1 MNKKEY
7 LENRIKP
14 IMENLIFQLVL
25 ERPEEPTAFMVD
37 WLQKTA
43 GYNLNGLKPEE
54 KEEMAILK
62 KDIIVKKRK
71 RTIVSIKKK
80 KRTLFMIWTMK
91 TEKEEKQFPQRHMG
105 NIIKRKN
112 SNRDI
117 YRNQIRKL
125 QELKV
130 EYYSLFYST
139 HLKRKMSALSLGL
152 WKKKHSTRVM

>member
-14 IMENLIFQLVL
+14 ILENLIFQLVL

-91 TEKEEKQFPQRHMG
+91 TEKEER
-105 NIIKRKN
+105 I
-112 SNRDI
+112 
-117 YRNQIRKL
+117 
-125 QELKV
+125 
-130 EYYSLFYST
+130 
-139 HLKRKMSALSLGL
+139 
-152 WKKKHSTRVM
+152 

>member
-1 MNKKEY
+1 MKVDIYNTDKKYKIIYADPPWTYKTWTAKSGHKSASAHYPTMKKE
-7 LENRIKP
+7 
-14 IMENLIFQLVL
+14 
-25 ERPEEPTAFMVD
+25 
-37 WLQKTA
+37 
-43 GYNLNGLKPEE
+43 
-54 KEEMAILK
+54 
-62 KDIIVKKRK
+62 DI
-71 RTIVSIKKK
+71 
-80 KRTLFMIWTMK
+80 
-91 TEKEEKQFPQRHMG
+91 QDMG

>member
-62 KDIIVKKRK
+62 KDI
-71 RTIVSIKKK
+71 
-80 KRTLFMIWTMK
+80 MK
-91 TEKEEKQFPQRHMG
+91 YRQKEKENK
-105 NIIKRKN
+105 NINDRMISKGAIDYE
-112 SNRDI
+112 S
-117 YRNQIRKL
+117 
-125 QELKV
+125 
-130 EYYSLFYST
+130 
-139 HLKRKMSALSLGL
+139 
-152 WKKKHSTRVM
+152 